1 MRDEAKGY
9 VIRYSIYPNTE
20 KYNYIYVYNVHAVY
34 VFVVT
39 LTLIPGNTKSG
50 GRLGTIDLLIRVACL
65 VKKLIMFSISKAL
78 I

>member
-1 MRDEAKGY
+1 
-9 VIRYSIYPNTE
+9 
-20 KYNYIYVYNVHAVY
+20 VYNVHAVY

-39 LTLIPGNTKSG
+39 LTLTVMPGNTSSG

-65 VKKLIMFSISKAL
+65 VKKLIIFSISKPL